1 MSNYTL
7 LQTMAEKCESS
18 ANLQEKYTVRE
29 LLLAADVLQKG
40 NGQNPYVRNILP

>member
-7 LQTMAEKCESS
+7 LQTMAKKCESS